1 VTRQPLRVWISY
13 LIFYILFFILLLFVA
28 SFGLIAEA

>member
-1 VTRQPLRVWISY
+1 MKRPLRVWMAY
-13 LIFYILFFILLLFVA
+13 LIFYVLFFILLLFVA

>member
-1 VTRQPLRVWISY
+1 MTRPLRVWIAYFFFY
-13 LIFYILFFILLLFVA
+13 LIFFILLLFVA

>member
-1 VTRQPLRVWISY
+1 MNRPLRVWVAYFFFY
-13 LIFYILFFILLLFVA
+13 LIFFILLLFVA

>member
-1 VTRQPLRVWISY
+1 MNRPLRVWIAYFFFY
-13 LIFYILFFILLLFVA
+13 LIFFILLLFVA

>member
-1 VTRQPLRVWISY
+1 MTRQPLRVWVSY
-13 LIFYILFFILLLFVA
+13 LIFYVLFFILLLFVA

>member
-1 VTRQPLRVWISY
+1 MTRQPLGVWVSY
-13 LIFYILFFILLLFVA
+13 LIFYVLFFILLLFVA

>member
-1 VTRQPLRVWISY
+1 VKRPLRVWIAY
-13 LIFYILFFILLLFVA
+13 LIFYALFFILLLFVA

>member
-1 VTRQPLRVWISY
+1 MMKRPLRVWLAY
-13 LIFYILFFILLLFVA
+13 LLFYVLFFLLLTFVA